1 MSTGGPSFAELI
13 DHGNAIAELAGAL
26 DAGQCEQIIATFEG
40 EARKRPGVVRRPS
53 GEEEVDLS
61 LKRSTDYLIERD
73 SPACWLAIDAILGQ
87 AMQRGVAA
95 YVERYRWLPRLPTT
109 FCAFQIQRTQPG
121 QGFEWHADEDGRR
134 RLALI
139 FYLNEGFEGGET
151 QFELQGFNYRP
162 RRGSL
167 LMFPP
172 YWTHVHRGQA
182 VEHGVKYIAT
192 AFLLH
197 QAG

>member
-1 MSTGGPSFAELI
+1 MADAQGFAELI
-13 DHGNAIAELAGAL
+13 DHGEAIAELPDAL
-26 DAGQCEQIIATFEG
+26 TSAQCEEIIAAFEL
-40 EARKRPGVVRRPS
+40 EDAKRPGVVRRPS
-53 GEEEVDLS
+53 GEEVVDLS

-73 SPACWLAIDAILGQ
+73 SPARWLAIDRVLGQ
-87 AMQRGVAA
+87 AMERGLSA

-121 QGFEWHADEDGRR
+121 EGFAWHADEDGRR

-139 FYLNEGFEGGET
+139 FYLNEDFAGGET
-151 QFELQGFNYRP
+151 QFQHQGFDYRP

-167 LMFPP
+167 LLFPP
-172 YWTHVHRGQA
+172 FWTHVHRGQP
-182 VEHGVKYIAT
+182 VERGVKYIAT

-197 QAG
+197 QG